1 MKTIRE
7 SIQSFIIDKVFT
19 DEFQLTYQEEEI
31 HLKVAKLVENL
42 RTQQGIT
49 QVELARRAGVSQPMI
64 ARLEKGDQDRVPTL
78 STIHKIFG
86 ALGYK
91 IELKIKEII

>member
-1 MKTIRE
+1 MKVLGR
-7 SIQSFIIDKVFT
+7 SLQSFIIDKVFT
-19 DEFQLTYQEEEI
+19 DEFHLNYEEKEI
-31 HLKVAKLVENL
+31 HLRVASLVENL

-91 IELKIKEII
+91 VELKIKEIL